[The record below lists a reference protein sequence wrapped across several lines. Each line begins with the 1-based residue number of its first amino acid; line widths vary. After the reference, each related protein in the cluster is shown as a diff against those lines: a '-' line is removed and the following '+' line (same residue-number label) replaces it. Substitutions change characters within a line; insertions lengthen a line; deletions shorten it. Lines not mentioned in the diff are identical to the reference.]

1 MSNVR
6 LMLMLQQVPS
16 NFVRLKMGL
25 LQILDI
31 WANPENFYDST
42 MEVIPAYDDIFR
54 TKGEMKKA
62 LRNISEVREAV
73 IEEMNK

>member
-1 MSNVR
+1 MSLIENTSYQ
-6 LMLMLQQVPS
+6 LEPTEDK
-16 NFVRLKMGL
+16 NIEMGL